1 MQDADV
7 TDGYAFP
14 YKVKVDLNMLCGPV
28 LNEVGEEVDDADVIT
43 VDEAALHQ
51 RSVELLK

>member
-1 MQDADV
+1 MQDANV